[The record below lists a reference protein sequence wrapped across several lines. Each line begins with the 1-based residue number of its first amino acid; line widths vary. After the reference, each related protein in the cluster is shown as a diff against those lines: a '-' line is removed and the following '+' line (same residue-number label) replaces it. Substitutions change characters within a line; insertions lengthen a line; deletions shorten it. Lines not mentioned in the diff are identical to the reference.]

1 MEKSNKRSWET
12 TSGKSLNEKQ
22 AKANK
27 ETVKN
32 STANDRE
39 IERTQWKEFDK
50 SNNTWRIWKTPKLN
64 KEGQLYINKLNKEP
78 EAIIEEEWPEV
89 ENICRIISNSA
100 GIVLSDDNPL
110 SLWLNEVQSIPN
122 TSRRTRKNK
131 PLFSLASRLMAS
143 TIPSIPEV
151 EKINEHW
158 VLPHTQV
165 TLAWIAVIEKFGSF
179 IPPPAPICYKDQW
192 LPMKE
197 WGDTI
202 LAQSITRLEERF
214 FNTEEILIQGD
225 SGAHDICQWAV
236 NNRMGDES
244 SSIPW
249 ENTIIE
255 LWNSKNRSDKEEL
268 LLSVLIRLGKTPPMS
283 MPGWNTDR
291 GLPRSMVSMAWLAA

>member
-1 MEKSNKRSWET
+1 MEKSNKRSRET
-12 TSGKSLNEKQ
+12 TSGKPPIEKVTKVNEEM
-22 AKANK
+22 AKNLK
-27 ETVKN
+27 IK
-32 STANDRE
+32 DRE
-39 IERTQWKEFDK
+39 IEGSQWKEFDK
-50 SNNTWRIWKTPKLN
+50 TNNTWRIWKTPKLN

-151 EKINEHW
+151 KKINEYW

-179 IPPPAPICYKDQW
+179 IPPPTPICYKDQW

-202 LAQSITRLEERF
+202 LSQSITRLEERF
-214 FNTEEILIQGD
+214 FSTEEILIQGD
-225 SGAHDICQWAV
+225 SGAHDICQ
-236 NNRMGDES
+236 
-244 SSIPW
+244 
-249 ENTIIE
+249 
-255 LWNSKNRSDKEEL
+255 
-268 LLSVLIRLGKTPPMS
+268 
-283 MPGWNTDR
+283 
-291 GLPRSMVSMAWLAA
+291 